1 MLLQCGA
8 CGAPPFVLPTFG
20 ALRYRRSMSETQAPF
35 QLETALEALESLV
48 SSMEK
53 GDLPLEEAL
62 QKYEQG
68 MQLTR
73 ACQKALDEAEQK
85 VKVWSAEGDRL
96 EEGFAP
102 PGPQDLGA

>member
-1 MLLQCGA
+1 VDTVV
-8 CGAPPFVLPTFG
+8 APAVLPTFG
-20 ALRYRRSMSETQAPF
+20 ALRYRRSMSETERPF
-35 QLETALEALESLV
+35 QLESALEALESLV
-48 SSMEK
+48 ASMEK
-53 GDLPLEEAL
+53 GDLPLEDAL
-62 QKYEQG
+62 QCYERG

-85 VKVWSAEGDRL
+85 VKVWSTQDDTL